1 MNNYLGLKRKNI
13 FQASNRNFVISSLTI
28 TCILIV
34 MILMLIPY
42 LKESEDIWIFFFGT
56 ILITWGGAFVIA
68 IIVAVKEIRK
78 YNYLLEHGKIV
89 EGKIISYS
97 THIQQGVTVKATYCD
112 EKNGRE
118 YIYIS
123 KSPTVIL
130 FNMRYFVHQDPSI
143 NLLIDEKDMRNG
155 VVLIDEYYNEKQEKY
170 GDEPYQLRKIFKR

>member
-1 MNNYLGLKRKNI
+1 MYINSNDSNVNSIFERERRYLDFFLWNNFDYL
-13 FQASNRNFVISSLTI
+13 
-28 TCILIV
+28 
-34 MILMLIPY
+34 
-42 LKESEDIWIFFFGT
+42 
-56 ILITWGGAFVIA
+56 GGAFVIA